1 MDIGFSEICKNL
13 GNELLEKSKN
23 MEKISDTKD
32 LDKPLAKML
41 DNTGE
46 YDNLENNNEK
56 LESNS
61 KYEFD
66 DNICETDDNGDIF
79 KKNGE
84 LLPNITYEINE
95 FKYTTDDKR
104 RITSWEGEPKYEP
117 DNERDIS
124 AQTESGGEDRMEGD
138 DGGHLEARIL
148 GGSSGSENIVP
159 MRDTVNRGDYKKSEN
174 EIVEAKKQ
182 GKDVQDSGKVIY
194 EGESTRPTKIE
205 RTYIIDGEKNELKVD
220 NVEGSKDLLEN
231 IEGIAEEDLES
242 LNDEIADMEDDGCK
256 VSVTSVKKEYDKNG
270 NLASVKVGI
279 RNETTGEKTYR
290 TYEVKKG

>member
-1 MDIGFSEICKNL
+1 MDIGFSEICENL

-23 MEKISDTKD
+23 MEKISDMKD

-66 DNICETDDNGDIF
+66 SNICETDDNGDTF

-242 LNDEIADMEDDGCK
+242 LNDEIADMEDDGCE

-290 TYEVKKG
+290 TFEVKKG

>member
-66 DNICETDDNGDIF
+66 DNICETDDNGDTF

-220 NVEGSKDLLEN
+220 NVEGSKYLLEN
-231 IEGIAEEDLES
+231 I
-242 LNDEIADMEDDGCK
+242 
-256 VSVTSVKKEYDKNG
+256 
-270 NLASVKVGI
+270 
-279 RNETTGEKTYR
+279 
-290 TYEVKKG
+290 

>member
-32 LDKPLAKML
+32 LDKPLATML

-46 YDNLENNNEK
+46 DDNLENNNEK

-66 DNICETDDNGDIF
+66 DICETDDNGDIF

-194 EGESTRPTKIE
+194 DGVSTRPTKIE

>member
-66 DNICETDDNGDIF
+66 DNICETDDNGDTF

-205 RTYIIDGEKNELKVD
+205 RTYIIDGEKNELKID

-270 NLASVKVGI
+270 NLASVEVGI

>member
-66 DNICETDDNGDIF
+66 DDICETDDNGDTF

>member
-66 DNICETDDNGDIF
+66 DNICETDDNGDTF

>member
-23 MEKISDTKD
+23 MEKISDMKD

-66 DNICETDDNGDIF
+66 GNICETDDNGDTF

-242 LNDEIADMEDDGCK
+242 LNDEIADMEDDGCE

-290 TYEVKKG
+290 TFEVKKG